1 MYDKNLQNLI
11 DISESIDKILK
22 YIQDIN
28 DPDEFYNT
36 TQEMMLE

>member
-36 TQEMMLE
+36 TQKMMLE